1 MHNGLPIGDFSRAT
15 HLSVKTLRY
24 YHRVGLLEPADVDP
38 DTGYRR
44 YTTAQIPAAQIIRR
58 FRDLDMP
65 VDEVR
70 KVLAAPDIDTRN
82 ELIAAHLNRLEQG
95 LTRTQ
100 NAVASLRDLLDHPA
114 GAEPANI
121 GRRRVP
127 ATPAAAISDLVDQAD
142 LASWF
147 PGAFGELYATLDAQH
162 LAADGPGG
170 GIFATDLFAHDRGQ
184 ATLFVPCRAPVRP
197 VGRVTPQTVPAIELA
212 TIVHHGPD
220 SGIDRAYGALAS
232 YVTRHALAV
241 DGPIREYYLTDRR
254 STADEAEWRTEIG
267 WPIFHTGPGPS
278 GGSGNQ
284 AGLQWQ
290 TYRTG
295 SGPVHREP

>member
-38 DTGYRR
+38 HTGYRR
-44 YTTAQIPAAQIIRR
+44 YTTDQIPAAQIIRR

-82 ELIAAHLNRLEQG
+82 ELIAAHLSRLEEG
-95 LTRTQ
+95 LSRTRS
-100 NAVASLRDLLDHPA
+100 AVASLRDLLEHPA
-114 GAEPANI
+114 GTEPAHI

-127 ATPAAAISDLVDQAD
+127 ATPAAAISSVVDQAD
-142 LASWF
+142 LHDWF
-147 PGAFGELYATLDAQH
+147 LGAFGELYATLDAQQ

-170 GIFATDLFAHDRGQ
+170 GIFATELFAHDQGQ
-184 ATLFVPCRAPVRP
+184 ATLFVPGRTPVRP
-197 VGRVTPQTVPAIELA
+197 VGRVVPLTVPAAELA
-212 TIVHHGPD
+212 TIVHHGPHT
-220 SGIDRAYGALAS
+220 GIDRAYGALAS
-232 YVTRHALAV
+232 YVTQHALAV

-254 STADEAEWRTEIG
+254 AVADEGQWRTEIG
-267 WPIFHTGPGPS
+267 WPIFHTGPGPDDS
-278 GGSGNQ
+278 
-284 AGLQWQ
+284 
-290 TYRTG
+290 
-295 SGPVHREP
+295 

>member
-1 MHNGLPIGDFSRAT
+1 MHSGLPIGDFSRAT

-24 YHRVGLLEPADVDP
+24 YHRVGLLEPAEVDP

-82 ELIAAHLNRLEQG
+82 QLIAAHLSRLEKG

-100 NAVASLRDLLDHPA
+100 NAVAELRDLLEHPA
-114 GAEPANI
+114 GTEPENI

-127 ATPAAAISDLVDQAD
+127 ATPAAAITDVVDQAD
-142 LASWF
+142 LGSWF
-147 PGAFGELYATLDAQH
+147 QGAFGELYATLDAQH

-170 GIFATDLFAHDRGQ
+170 GIFATDLFARDQGQ
-184 ATLFVPCRAPVRP
+184 ATLFVPCCGPVRP
-197 VGRVTPQTVPAIELA
+197 VGRVTPLTVPAIELA
-212 TIVHHGPD
+212 TIVHRGPD
-220 SGIDRAYGALAS
+220 TGIDRAYGALAS
-232 YVTRHALAV
+232 YVTQHALAV

-254 STADEAEWRTEIG
+254 AVADEAQWRTEIG
-267 WPIFHTGPGPS
+267 WPVFHTGPGPDES
-278 GGSGNQ
+278 
-284 AGLQWQ
+284 
-290 TYRTG
+290 
-295 SGPVHREP
+295 